1 MNSIHS
7 DHYFLHPSTICV
19 SNKTQWVTTVLGSCV
34 AVCFIDRRRNIG
46 GINHY
51 MMPYWN
57 GDGLESPKYGNVSIL
72 QLFREMLDFGAKKED
87 IVCKIFG
94 GAEVLS
100 EQNSVFN
107 VGQRNIELAYKM
119 VAELGI
125 SVVSSSTGGRHGRKI
140 HFNTGTGEVLQKY
153 LVKSNLTTK
162 KNDQKD
168 KSIDC

>member
-1 MNSIHS
+1 MNENRHN
-7 DHYFLHPSTICV
+7 HFFLQPSAICV
-19 SNKTQWVTTVLGSCV
+19 SNNSQWVTTVLGSCV
-34 AVCFIDRRRNIG
+34 SVCFIDKKRKIG

-57 GDGLESPKYGNVSIL
+57 GDGLESPKYGNVSIF
-72 QLFREMLDFGAKKED
+72 QLFQKMLEFGAKKED

-100 EQNSVFN
+100 EQDSVYN

-125 SVVSSSTGGRHGRKI
+125 SVVSSSTGGKQGRKI
-140 HFNTGTGEVLQKY
+140 HFNTETGEVLQKY
-153 LVKSNLTTK
+153 LVIAHLK
-162 KNDQKD
+162 
-168 KSIDC
+168 